1 MREQPA
7 LLLGPYLSF
16 RYFGTCQT
24 HHSLRLN
31 DFTEAGL
38 GLSTMSSAQ
47 LDIQPLD
54 EAAANSEATLA
65 PFALKQQVAE
75 RLAAHRARHGQQTTS
90 PAPSVVRSA
99 AAKPRA
105 AQIAAAV
112 AERYAQSQSYRAFL
126 AAEAERAIQEA
137 QAAAEVAAR
146 SAQAIAD
153 AQNELLAELDQW
165 ELTPPP
171 APATPS
177 PLSSFAEPGWDG
189 GGSASSLAG
198 SQTQVSS
205 AGLTVRLYE
214 DSNHA
219 IPEPF
224 SGPIRPSYQNF
235 EEIEEDER
243 LALEDEI
250 AFRQSPTFEDPVA
263 PIEIPANLIEFPRQL
278 VASRRARPRI
288 AEGPLREEAD
298 HTHNATQLRIFEVEP
313 AQISTAPAAESA
325 ESVIPE
331 WSSILLNAQPVS
343 SYVEPE
349 TSSALFS
356 PVLPL
361 HTASPSLR
369 LMAAMVDGC
378 ILFAAFLSFA
388 VVFVLTL
395 AKLPAPPVPVHIPVQ
410 MAAIGAVGV
419 LAFMALL
426 YQALFFTFSE
436 ATPGMRY
443 ARIGLCTF
451 NDENPSRAAMRRRVL
466 AAVLSACPLGIGFL
480 WAWLDDDGLGWHDR
494 ISRIY
499 QRSY

>member
-1 MREQPA
+1 M
-7 LLLGPYLSF
+7 SF
-16 RYFGTCQT
+16 
-24 HHSLRLN
+24 
-31 DFTEAGL
+31 
-38 GLSTMSSAQ
+38 AQ
-47 LDIQPLD
+47 LEIQPLD
-54 EAAANSEATLA
+54 EASAESEAASA

-75 RLAAHRARHGQQTTS
+75 RLAAHRARHGQQ
-90 PAPSVVRSA
+90 A
-99 AAKPRA
+99 AAPQPSIVRPASTKPRA

-153 AQNELLAELDQW
+153 AQNALLAELEQW

-171 APATPS
+171 VAEAPSSTPDS
-177 PLSSFAEPGWDG
+177 SSVPTPGFSSFAAHDLSSFAEG
-189 GGSASSLAG
+189 GGSAFSPTDP
-198 SQTQVSS
+198 QTQVSS
-205 AGLTVRLYE
+205 VGLTVRLYQ

-224 SGPIRPSYQNF
+224 SGASHHRSRNPF
-235 EEIEEDER
+235 AEIEEDER

-263 PIEIPANLIEFPRQL
+263 PVEIPANLIEFPRQL

-288 AEGPLREEAD
+288 AEGPLREEAEQHAHD
-298 HTHNATQLRIFEVEP
+298 STQLRIFEVEQ
-313 AQISTAPAAESA
+313 AQISIAPAAESA

-349 TSSALFS
+349 TSRLPFS

-361 HTASPSLR
+361 HAASPSLR
-369 LMAAMVDGC
+369 LMAALVDGC

-395 AKLPAPPVPVHIPVQ
+395 AKLPAPPVAAHIPLQ
-410 MAAIGAVGV
+410 IAAIGSVGV
-419 LAFMALL
+419 LALMALL

-466 AAVLSACPLGIGFL
+466 AAVLAACPLGLGFV
-480 WAWLDDDGLGWHDR
+480 WAWLDDDSLGWHDR

>member
-1 MREQPA
+1 
-7 LLLGPYLSF
+7 
-16 RYFGTCQT
+16 
-24 HHSLRLN
+24 
-31 DFTEAGL
+31 
-38 GLSTMSSAQ
+38 MSSAQ

-54 EAAANSEATLA
+54 EAAAESEATLA

-75 RLAAHRARHGQQTTS
+75 RLAAHRARHGQQAA
-90 PAPSVVRSA
+90 APTPSIVRPT

-137 QAAAEVAAR
+137 HAAAEVAAR

-153 AQNELLAELDQW
+153 AQNALLAELDQW

-171 APATPS
+171 APSAPISSPALSSFAPATP
-177 PLSSFAEPGWDG
+177 PTLSSFAEG
-189 GGSASSLAG
+189 GGSAFSLTEP
-198 SQTQVSS
+198 QTQVSS

-214 DSNHA
+214 DRNHS
-219 IPEPF
+219 IPGPF
-224 SGPIRPSYQNF
+224 SGASHNRYHDPF
-235 EEIEEDER
+235 EEIEEEER

-250 AFRQSPTFEDPVA
+250 AFRQSPTFEDRLAPV
-263 PIEIPANLIEFPRQL
+263 EIPANLIEFPRQL

-288 AEGPLREEAD
+288 AEGPLREEAEQAHD
-298 HTHNATQLRIFEVEP
+298 ATQLRIFEVES

-325 ESVIPE
+325 ESIIPE

-349 TSSALFS
+349 TSRLPFS

-361 HTASPSLR
+361 HAASPSLR
-369 LMAAMVDGC
+369 LMAAVVDGC
-378 ILFAAFLSFA
+378 ILLAAFLGFVA
-388 VVFVLTL
+388 VCSLTL
-395 AKLPAPPVPVHIPVQ
+395 GKLGVPQLPVQ
-410 MAAIGAVGV
+410 VAAIGSVGV
-419 LAFMALL
+419 LALMALL
-426 YQALFFTFSE
+426 YQALFFTFSDT
-436 ATPGMRY
+436 TPGMRY
-443 ARIGLCTF
+443 AHIGLCTF
-451 NDENPSRAAMRRRVL
+451 NDENPTRAAMRRRIL
-466 AAVLSACPLGIGFL
+466 AALLAACPLGIGFL

>member
-1 MREQPA
+1 
-7 LLLGPYLSF
+7 
-16 RYFGTCQT
+16 
-24 HHSLRLN
+24 
-31 DFTEAGL
+31 
-38 GLSTMSSAQ
+38 MSVAQ
-47 LDIQPLD
+47 LEIQPLD
-54 EAAANSEATLA
+54 EASAQSEAASA

-75 RLAAHRARHGQQTTS
+75 RLAAHRARHGQQTA
-90 PAPSVVRSA
+90 APQPSIVRPSTTR
-99 AAKPRA
+99 PRA

-137 QAAAEVAAR
+137 HAAAEVAAR

-153 AQNELLAELDQW
+153 AQNALLAELEQW

-171 APATPS
+171 VPEAPPDSFAASAPESSSSFATHD
-177 PLSSFAEPGWDG
+177 LSSFAEG
-189 GGSASSLAG
+189 GGSAFSSTRQ
-198 SQTQVSS
+198 QTQVSS
-205 AGLTVRLYE
+205 VGLTVRLYQ
-214 DSNHA
+214 DSNHS

-224 SGPIRPSYQNF
+224 SGASHNRSRNPF
-235 EEIEEDER
+235 AEIEEDER

-250 AFRQSPTFEDPVA
+250 AFRQSPTFEDPIA
-263 PIEIPANLIEFPRQL
+263 PVEIPANLIEFPRQL

-288 AEGPLREEAD
+288 AEGPLREEGEQAHD
-298 HTHNATQLRIFEVEP
+298 ATQLRIFEVEP
-313 AQISTAPAAESA
+313 AQISIAPAAETA
-325 ESVIPE
+325 ESIIPE

-343 SYVEPE
+343 YIEPE
-349 TSSALFS
+349 TSSAPFS

-361 HTASPSLR
+361 QAASPSLR
-369 LMAAMVDGC
+369 LMAALVDGC

-395 AKLPAPPVPVHIPVQ
+395 AKLPVPVVAIHPPVQ
-410 MAAIGAVGV
+410 LAAIGAVGV
-419 LAFMALL
+419 LALMGLL

-451 NDENPSRAAMRRRVL
+451 NDENPTRAALRRRVL
-466 AAVLSACPLGIGFL
+466 AAILAACPLGLGFV
-480 WAWLDDDGLGWHDR
+480 WAWLDDDRLGWHDR

>member
-1 MREQPA
+1 
-7 LLLGPYLSF
+7 
-16 RYFGTCQT
+16 
-24 HHSLRLN
+24 LRLN
-31 DFTEAGL
+31 DFTEVGL
-38 GLSTMSSAQ
+38 GLSTMSFAQ

-54 EAAANSEATLA
+54 EASTEQEAASA

-75 RLAAHRARHGQQTTS
+75 RLAAHRARHGQQ
-90 PAPSVVRSA
+90 A
-99 AAKPRA
+99 AAPQPSIVRPASTKPRA

-153 AQNELLAELDQW
+153 AQSALLAELEQW
-165 ELTPPP
+165 ELTPPTVP
-171 APATPS
+171 AAQPS
-177 PLSSFAEPGWDG
+177 QDDLAPFAPESLSSFASPPPNLSSFVEG
-189 GGSASSLAG
+189 GGSAFSLTEPH
-198 SQTQVSS
+198 TQVSS
-205 AGLTVRLYE
+205 VGLTVRLYE
-214 DSNHA
+214 DSNHS

-224 SGPIRPSYQNF
+224 SGLTRPSYRNPF
-235 EEIEEDER
+235 AVLEEDER

-250 AFRQSPTFEDPVA
+250 AFRQSPTFEDPIA
-263 PIEIPANLIEFPRQL
+263 PVEIPANLIEFPRQL

-288 AEGPLREEAD
+288 AEGPLREEAEQAHD
-298 HTHNATQLRIFEVEP
+298 ATQLRIFEVEP

-325 ESVIPE
+325 ESIIPE

-349 TSSALFS
+349 TSRLPFS

-361 HTASPSLR
+361 HAASPSLR
-369 LMAAMVDGC
+369 LMAALVDGC
-378 ILFAAFLSFA
+378 ILLAAFLSFA

-395 AKLPAPPVPVHIPVQ
+395 AKLPAAPAVTAHIPLQV
-410 MAAIGAVGV
+410 AAIGSVGV
-419 LAFMALL
+419 LALMALL
-426 YQALFFTFSE
+426 YQALFFTFSDT
-436 ATPGMRY
+436 TPGMRY

-451 NDENPSRAAMRRRVL
+451 NDENPTRAAMRRRVL
-466 AAVLSACPLGIGFL
+466 AAVLAACPLGLGFV
-480 WAWLDDDGLGWHDR
+480 WAWLDDDSLGWHDR